1 LNKSNYEG
9 DNQIW
14 SLAQGNDD
22 AMYFANNYYL
32 MRYDGVKW
40 DKYSPNKTIIR
51 SIMVEGDRIYSGSYK
66 EFGYWYREKGK
77 MNSSLYLRECNF

>member
-1 LNKSNYEG
+1 MSSSELLKICYLFENYNKSNYEG

-32 MRYDGVKW
+32 M
-40 DKYSPNKTIIR
+40 
-51 SIMVEGDRIYSGSYK
+51 
-66 EFGYWYREKGK
+66 
-77 MNSSLYLRECNF
+77 L